1 MATTS
6 SVFRKARTSSKV
18 GANFDQDGNER
29 EVETKEDEE
38 QEVKLN
44 EIVDL
49 LVAAGYFRAR
59 IKGLS
64 SFDKVVGGM
73 TWSISNCSFDVDVDL
88 LFQENST
95 IGQKISLTE
104 KIVSVLPKMNCP
116 YQIEPH
122 QIQGQDFKSI
132 FPVIQWLVKKVIET
146 REESGDHIRSYSISQ
161 FQKHYKTPEDLVLE
175 EKKDQMLDA
184 VRTLRNVYRPVRKYK
199 IKDKS
204 ALVTEEAITSATLL
218 EYGQRKLTNFSRS
231 SNRRKK
237 SKEDGEEEDE
247 DLNQVLHSAFT
258 KVKSGEG
265 KSEELQED
273 EEEMIQIA
281 QERTLQDLM
290 GDMSAM
296 SGKEIEGKLATRIIG
311 SIVEMQ
317 SSEIH
322 EVSNMFK
329 QKNKEMR
336 KTLAVKTV
344 TPRDLHK
351 AKMETLESQLKVK
364 QDEMKLVKREF
375 EETKQKE
382 EEVQRKLDT
391 ALETKAIIDDKIE
404 EVKNLEENADETT
417 IGMLRSLVMM
427 NEQLKRQ
434 EAMFKAHCK
443 EEAMNMKDEIKHL
456 QARSEEV
463 TSVDDENESVVM
475 RELKGDQNKLAK
487 MRLLLASKNRLAAT
501 LARKVDEVPT
511 RAELTQYQKR
521 FVELYD
527 QISLTHKETKQFY
540 TMYNTLED
548 SRRYLEKEVDLLDS
562 IYDNF
567 SAAKQSQDNMQ
578 QYLKQ
583 FEKIVEG
590 VKGNKIKVEKKRQE
604 EKMKRN
610 VLHDRY
616 TELVEKHREYVKTIQ
631 SFQEECRK
639 NEILRSKLNS

>member
-1 MATTS
+1 
-6 SVFRKARTSSKV
+6 KV

-218 EYGQRKLTNFSRS
+218 EYGQRRLTNFSRS

-237 SKEDGEEEDE
+237 SKEDGED
-247 DLNQVLHSAFT
+247 

-281 QERTLQDLM
+281 QEKTLQDLM

-351 AKMETLESQLKVK
+351 TKMEALESQLKVK

-375 EETKQKE
+375 QEIKQKE
-382 EEVQRKLDT
+382 EEVQKKLD
-391 ALETKAIIDDKIE
+391 AAAIIDEKIE
-404 EVKNLEENADETT
+404 EVKHLEKNADEATVE
-417 IGMLRSLVMM
+417 MLRSLVMM

-443 EEAMNMKDEIKHL
+443 EEAMNMKEEIKHL

-463 TSVDDENESVVM
+463 ASVDDENESVVM
-475 RELKGDQNKLAK
+475 MQLKGDQNKLAK

-501 LARKVDEVPT
+501 LARKIDEVPT

-567 SAAKQSQDNMQ
+567 SAAKQSPDNMQ

-639 NEILRSKLNS
+639 NEILSLNTLEGNSR